1 MASDATV
8 TSKGQIVI
16 PVDIRRR
23 YGIRQGTK
31 VSFIEDEGRLILQPL
46 TRESIDS
53 IMGSFKTKPSL
64 VELHR
69 RDKMQE
75 LRHEKKKEKLI
86 EKLRAGR

>member
-46 TRESIDS
+46 TREFIDS
-53 IMGSFKTKPSL
+53 LKGSLKGGPSL
-64 VELHR
+64 TAIWQRER
-69 RDKMQE
+69 
-75 LRHEKKKEKLI
+75 KKDWP
-86 EKLRAGR
+86 RG